1 MEEIQLTKKG
11 TIRKRKPKQ
20 KIYYFTKDTE
30 SAILEYVRSK
40 DQRHRNKLYK
50 ERIDYPFFK
59 LTQNII
65 NTFKFPYMDGTIE
78 DIQQECIHH
87 LLEKLHLYSQDKGA
101 AYSYFGTIVKYYLI
115 NNNNAQYRKILGT
128 DNLEGLDEDKST
140 VINLMNNP
148 NPNEQP
154 FNDEN
159 YCMDMFI
166 AYMDLHS
173 EYIFEDEEDLKSC
186 NAIMELFK
194 RRENIEIFDKKALFI
209 YIREMTNQ
217 ETVQISKIMKKIKKI
232 YNRLHQQYLE
242 YGWISLNF

>member
-1 MEEIQLTKKG
+1 MDQELTKKG

-20 KIYYFTKDTE
+20 KIYYFTKDCE
-30 SAILEYVRSK
+30 LAILEYVASK

-50 ERIDYPFFK
+50 DRIDYPFFK

-65 NTFKFPYMDGTIE
+65 NTFKFPYMDGTVE

-115 NNNNAQYRKILGT
+115 NNNNAQYKKILGT
-128 DNLEGLDEDKST
+128 DNLEGIDDEKSI
-140 VINLMNNP
+140 VIDLINNP
-148 NPNEQP
+148 NKNEKP

-159 YCMDMFI
+159 YVMEKFI
-166 AYMDLHS
+166 LYMDTHGS
-173 EYIFEDEEDLKSC
+173 NIFKDAEDYKSC
-186 NAIMELFK
+186 VAIVELFK
-194 RRENIEIFDKKALFI
+194 RREYIEIFNKKALFI

-217 ETVQISKIMKKIKKI
+217 ETPQITKIIKKIQKI
-232 YNRLHQQYLE
+232 YNRLNEQYLE
-242 YGWISLNF
+242 YGFISLNF

>member
-1 MEEIQLTKKG
+1 MEQELTKKG
-11 TIRKRKPKQ
+11 TVRKRKPKQ

-30 SAILEYVRSK
+30 EAILEYVRSK

-50 ERIDYPFFK
+50 DRIDYPFYK

-65 NTFKFPYMDGTIE
+65 NTFKFPYMDGTVE

-115 NNNNAQYRKILGT
+115 NNNNAQYKKILGT
-128 DNLEGLDEDKST
+128 DNLDGIDDEKSL
-140 VINLMNNP
+140 VIDLINNP
-148 NPNEQP
+148 NKNDKP

-159 YCMDMFI
+159 YVMEHFI
-166 AYMDLHS
+166 QYVEQHS
-173 EYIFEDEEDLKSC
+173 PNIFKDPEDYKSC
-186 NAIMELFK
+186 SAIIELFK
-194 RRENIEIFDKKALFI
+194 RREYIEIFNKKALFI

-217 ETVQISKIMKKIKKI
+217 ETPQITKIIKKIHKI
-232 YNRLHQQYLE
+232 YNRLNNQYLE
-242 YGWISLNF
+242 YGWISTNF